1 MLNAFDENDRMIVCS
16 LTSDRVHDARS
27 DALMIYL
34 DAPREVVRW
43 RRLEAPCEWRRMK
56 PEYFDY
62 VLWPTYTARSL
73 PPEELRR
80 VGAATHRG
88 MPLCARCR
96 RLHCVCLVVVL

>member
-62 VLWPTYTARSL
+62 TVADLHGAL
-73 PPEELRR
+73 PPTTDSRVRR
-80 VGAATHRG
+80 
-88 MPLCARCR
+88 
-96 RLHCVCLVVVL
+96 